1 MCHKSLTPS
10 LIAAALLLVPQAFSQ
25 TRNRTD
31 SAGLRSTDLKSS
43 IDSLRKHADRFEDK
57 LGDVLDHSTYDHR
70 ARESLMR
77 WADMV
82 EDQTDDMAKALKTDD
97 TQLNKQ
103 RFIDHFESAM
113 LAASAIDRAMLRKDF
128 STRAETLWSGIRE
141 DLNHIAMQLHRPVLP
156 NVTVVIINP
165 INTTTMTGASVK
177 PIMER
182 LESETDRFEDSL
194 RKALRSSTVNM
205 TNRQRVWNRWADM
218 LEDSSDDMLKD
229 YSHNDASRFQNRLET
244 TLMVGEALNRLV
256 LRSDLGKDT
265 NSEWRVVHDDLNTI
279 ARSFGYPVLT
289 DPIYSR

>member
-1 MCHKSLTPS
+1 MSHKRVTSFLTT
-10 LIAAALLLVPQAFSQ
+10 AALLLLPQAFAQ
-25 TRNRTD
+25 TRNRTE
-31 SAGLRSTDLKSS
+31 STGLRSADLTSAV
-43 IDSLRKHADRFEDK
+43 DSLRKHSDKFEDK

-82 EDQTDDMAKALKTDD
+82 EDQVDSMAKELKADN
-97 TQLNKQ
+97 TQQNNQ
-103 RFIDHFESAM
+103 QFIDHFESAM
-113 LAASAIDRAMLRKDF
+113 LAASAINRAMPRKDF
-128 STRAETLWSGIRE
+128 STKAESLWSGIRE
-141 DLNHIAMQLHRPVLP
+141 DLNHVAMQLHRPVLP

-165 INTTTMTGASVK
+165 INTTAMAGTSVK

-194 RKALRSSTVNM
+194 RKALRGSTVNM
-205 TNRQRVWNRWADM
+205 TNRQRVWNQWADL

-229 YSHNDASRFQNRLET
+229 YRHNDPAKFQNRLET

-279 ARSFGYPVLT
+279 ATTFGYPVLT